1 MRILLTNDDGYLAP
15 GINTIFKEL
24 SKQYE
29 VVMVAPEINMS
40 VTSSSLSIGK
50 SLKLTNISENIF
62 HINGTPADCVHIA
75 LCGFLKDKIDLVVS
89 GVNDV
94 ANCGDDVIY
103 SGTVGA
109 AIEGRFLGIPAIAV
123 SMDSNDVEN
132 YETAAKV
139 VGQILSHIDS
149 APFNDHTVLNVNIP
163 NIPYEDLK
171 GIKTTRLGY
180 RHMSEGAIPDPESEN
195 SYFIGPVGS
204 QADNGEGT
212 DFHALENNYV
222 SITPIGT
229 DLTKFNLL
237 SVTKD
242 WLKDNFTITNPN
254 YQ

>member
-15 GINTIFKEL
+15 GINTIFTEL
-24 SKQYE
+24 SKNYD
-29 VVMVAPEINMS
+29 VVMVAPKINMS

-50 SLKLTNISENIF
+50 SLQVSNVGENIY
-62 HINGTPADCVHIA
+62 HINGTPADCVHIG
-75 LCGFLKDKIDLVVS
+75 LCGFLKDKIDIVVS
-89 GVNDV
+89 GINDV
-94 ANCGDDVIY
+94 ANCGDDVVY

-139 VGQILSHIDS
+139 VQQILSNIDT
-149 APFNDHTVLNVNIP
+149 APFNEHTILNVNVP

-171 GIKTTRLGY
+171 GIKTTRLGF

-195 SYFIGPVGS
+195 SYYIGPVGP

-212 DFHALENNYV
+212 DFYALENNYA

-237 SVTKD
+237 SVTED
-242 WLKDNFTITNPN
+242 WVLEKF
-254 YQ
+254 